1 MRRFLLTALALTA
14 VSFSAATTVT
24 VQPGD
29 TLTRLAVRSGTT
41 AAALRRANPG
51 VRLDVLPAGT
61 VLRLPDARGETRAW
75 TVRPGDTLSRIAQ
88 RQGLTLQAL
97 LKANPALDPRRPLR
111 VGQRLSLPPAP
122 LARARTTVTL
132 RPASVRGAAGRP
144 LQGRLTTPFQ
154 ATHPG
159 LDLAAPS
166 GTPIRAVLPGT
177 VTESRFDGQGGWGW
191 TVVLDHGGGLTSR
204 YSHNSA
210 NLVRVGARVNAGEV
224 IARVGST
231 GNSSGAHVDYR
242 LYQGGRSIDPSSLQ

>member
-1 MRRFLLTALALTA
+1 MRRSLLTALVLTA
-14 VSFSAATTVT
+14 ASLSAATPVT
-24 VQPGD
+24 VQSGD
-29 TLTRLAVRSGTT
+29 TLTRLALRSGTT
-41 AAALRRANPG
+41 VAALRRANPG
-51 VRLDVLPAGT
+51 VGVDALRAGT
-61 VLRLPDARGETRAW
+61 VLRLPEFRSETRAW
-75 TVRPGDTLSRIAQ
+75 TVRAGDTLSRIAQ
-88 RQGLTLQAL
+88 RQNLTLQAL
-97 LKANPALDPRRPLR
+97 LNANPALDPRRTLR
-111 VGQRLSLPPAP
+111 VGQRLTLPAAP
-122 LARARTTVTL
+122 LARTRTAVIL
-132 RPASVRGAAGRP
+132 RPASVRVSAVRP
-144 LQGRLTTPFQ
+144 VQGRLTTPFR

-191 TVVLDHGGGLTSR
+191 TVVVDHGGGLTSR

-242 LYQGGRSIDPSSLQ
+242 LSQGGKAVDPSHLQ